1 MNTAN
6 MNYYETSKNVNLSK
20 RITIL
25 EFICLISYL
34 YIYYIIY
41 KRTNAY
47 FNKKVEEKVDV
58 ELEKIEEEEIKL
70 ILPVDEEETLQIYEF
85 EGTGE
90 QLRRLRAYNPKN
102 ENETEEDYISRILN
116 IADRED
122 EIKTTVLKEVKV
134 KSEEKDVNTWYTI
147 EDGLSRYKGEWKN
160 GLPNGKGI
168 KHYYKTDSYIE
179 GNFVDSFAHGY
190 CKQTFEQ
197 TWEKTQPYYE
207 GEFKKNNWVK
217 GEYHYGD
224 GDYYKGEWKD
234 GKYNGQGAAYSLRTN
249 RTWVGEYK
257 NDEKVEG
264 NWVKGELEQIK
275 VEEVKVEEV
284 LSKVE
289 EVASSS
295 EAEENDVNTWYK
307 FADGKGRYKGEWKNG
322 LPNGKGTK
330 HSYKDDSYIYGNFV
344 DGYTEGYGKQT
355 FGQTWEKTQPYY
367 EGEFKRNHFHGKGE
381 YHYGDGDYYKGYWKD
396 SKYNGQGAA
405 YSLRTNR
412 TWVGEYCNDEKVE
425 GNWVKGEI

>member
-1 MNTAN
+1 M
-6 MNYYETSKNVNLSK
+6 
-20 RITIL
+20 I
-25 EFICLISYL
+25 YL
-34 YIYYIIY
+34 YICALNY
-41 KRTNAY
+41 KRVVAY
-47 FNKKVEEKVDV
+47 FNKKVEKTEETV
-58 ELEKIEEEEIKL
+58 EEQEELKL
-70 ILPVDEEETLQIYEF
+70 ILPAPEEEVASASEAVVSIVAVVSSE
-85 EGTGE
+85 
-90 QLRRLRAYNPKN
+90 A
-102 ENETEEDYISRILN
+102 ETVVNL
-116 IADRED
+116 
-122 EIKTTVLKEVKV
+122 
-134 KSEEKDVNTWYTI
+134 EKDVNTWYTI

-197 TWEKTQPYYE
+197 TWEKTVPYYE
-207 GEFKKNNWVK
+207 GEFKRNNWVK

-275 VEEVKVEEV
+275 VEEVQVEEKVEEEVQVKLEAV
-284 LSKVE
+284 LSK
-289 EVASSS
+289 
-295 EAEENDVNTWYK
+295 AENLENDVNTWYK

-322 LPNGKGTK
+322 LPNGRGTK

-344 DGYTEGYGKQT
+344 DGFSEGYGKQT

-367 EGEFKRNHFHGKGE
+367 EGEFKRNNYHGKGE
-381 YHYGDGDYYKGYWKD
+381 YHYGDGDYYKGDWKD

-405 YSLRTNR
+405 YSKRLDK
-412 TWVGEYCNDEKVE
+412 TWVGEYENDVKGE
-425 GNWVKGEI
+425 GNWIKGEI

>member
-1 MNTAN
+1 MNAIN
-6 MNYYETSKNVNLSK
+6 NNDIV
-20 RITIL
+20 
-25 EFICLISYL
+25 ISRRSIVKFVYVMIYL
-34 YIYYIIY
+34 YICALNY
-41 KRTNAY
+41 KRVVAY
-47 FNKKVEEKVDV
+47 FNKKVEKTEETV
-58 ELEKIEEEEIKL
+58 EEQEELKL
-70 ILPVDEEETLQIYEF
+70 ILPAPEEEVASASEAVVSIVAVVSSE
-85 EGTGE
+85 
-90 QLRRLRAYNPKN
+90 A
-102 ENETEEDYISRILN
+102 ETVVNL
-116 IADRED
+116 
-122 EIKTTVLKEVKV
+122 
-134 KSEEKDVNTWYTI
+134 EKDVNTWYTI

-197 TWEKTQPYYE
+197 TWEKTVPYYE
-207 GEFKKNNWVK
+207 GEFKRNNWVK

-284 LSKVE
+284 LSK
-289 EVASSS
+289 
-295 EAEENDVNTWYK
+295 AETVLSKAENLENDVNTWYK

-344 DGYTEGYGKQT
+344 DGFSEGYGKQT

-367 EGEFKRNHFHGKGE
+367 EGEFKRNNYDGKGE
-381 YHYGDGDYYKGYWKD
+381 YHYGDGDYYKGDWKD

-405 YSLRTNR
+405 YSKRLDR
-412 TWVGEYCNDEKVE
+412 TWVGEYENDVKGE